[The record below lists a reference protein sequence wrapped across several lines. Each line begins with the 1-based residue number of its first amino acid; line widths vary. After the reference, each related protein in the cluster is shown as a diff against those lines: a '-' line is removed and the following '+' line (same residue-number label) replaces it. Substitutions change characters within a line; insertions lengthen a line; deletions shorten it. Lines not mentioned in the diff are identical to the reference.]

1 MQTARPEQKRAAEP
15 QFRRPHAPARDS
27 APLYRLTW
35 LVGVVEV
42 TFFLNSGDTS
52 RVPRSR

>member
-15 QFRRPHAPARDS
+15 QFRRPHALARAS
-27 APLYRLTW
+27 AQLYRLTW